1 MGHTPY
7 GYRIE
12 NGKAII
18 DEQAA
23 VQIKTLFQSYLTGD
37 SLATAAKKAA
47 IKSFHAGVGRM
58 LQNKRYLGDEY
69 YPAIIDPDT
78 FAAAEAERIRRAEKL
93 GRIRE
98 PEIKKE
104 VVYPSAF
111 RIIEGTER
119 FDDPFQQ
126 AEFAYSLIESEE
138 PRNGR

>member
-23 VQIKTLFQSYLTGD
+23 DQIKTLFQSYLTGD

-58 LQNKRYLGDEY
+58 LRNKYYLGDEY
-69 YPAIIDPDT
+69 YPAIIDTET
-78 FAAAEAERIRRAEKL
+78 FEAVEVERIRRAEKL
-93 GRIRE
+93 GRIRK
-98 PEIKKE
+98 PEVKE
-104 VVYPSAF
+104 DVVYPSTF
-111 RIIEGTER
+111 RTIRGTEQ

-126 AEFAYSLIESEE
+126 AEYAYSLIKSEE
-138 PRNGR
+138 H

>member
-7 GYRIE
+7 GYRIG

-37 SLATAAKKAA
+37 SLAMAAKKAD
-47 IKSFHAGVGRM
+47 IKGFHAGIGRM
-58 LQNKRYLGDEY
+58 LRNKYYLGDEY
-69 YPAIIDPDT
+69 YPAIIDSDT
-78 FAAAEAERIRRAEKL
+78 FEAAEEERIRRAEKL

-98 PEIKKE
+98 PEVKRE
-104 VVYPSAF
+104 VVYPSTF
-111 RIIEGTER
+111 RIIEGTKR

-126 AEFAYSLIESEE
+126 AEYAYSLIESEE
-138 PRNGR
+138 